1 MDKIYT
7 LPTTSDFIK
16 KYNLNAK
23 KSLGQNFILDQNYTD
38 KIVKSAGDITN
49 KLILEIGP
57 GPASLT
63 RSILKKNIDQLI
75 CIEKDQRCL
84 NILQE
89 IKQHYPEKLDYLN
102 EDALTIN
109 EVAIFNNQKF
119 TIIANLPYNIA
130 TLLIFKWLKIADK
143 ISSMTLMVQKEV
155 AQRITAKFGQKHYS
169 RMSIMI
175 NYLCDSKINFIVNN
189 SIFTPKPKV
198 TSAIINLTPKI
209 SEINLEE
216 FNKLE
221 KIVAMA
227 FNTKRKTIKNSLK
240 NINNICNILDDLKI
254 AHDLRAQDLT
264 IEQYLKLANIIN
276 F

>member
-1 MDKIYT
+1 MNKINN
-7 LPTTSDFIK
+7 LPSTSDLIK

-38 KIVKSAGDITN
+38 KIVKSAGNIDN
-49 KLILEIGP
+49 QLILEIGP

-63 RSILKKNIDQLI
+63 RSILKENIAQLI
-75 CIEKDQRCL
+75 CIEKDERCL
-84 NILQE
+84 NILHE
-89 IKQHYPEKLDYLN
+89 IKQHYPQKLHYIN
-102 EDALTIN
+102 NDALQID
-109 EVAIFNNQKF
+109 EIAIFNNQKF
-119 TIIANLPYNIA
+119 KIIANLPYNIA

-175 NYLCDSKINFIVNN
+175 NYLCDTKINFIVNN

-209 SEINLEE
+209 SKINLEE
-216 FNKLE
+216 FNKLQN
-221 KIVAMA
+221 IVAMA

-240 NINNICNILDDLKI
+240 NINNICDILDDLKI
-254 AHDLRAQDLT
+254 AQDLRAQDLT
-264 IEQYLKLANIIN
+264 IKQYLKLANIIN